1 MVRGSRSEFLRIVLV
16 TGVTLSAVRG
26 QTDPT
31 SLLADADRLADQGNW
46 SRAREIYATAEAEF
60 TRAGDHRHAL
70 YARFGR
76 LHGDAEAGS
85 YETVRQV
92 VVQDLADNVVQADPE
107 LKIRGL
113 ALLGTIDLNLDTAA
127 ALEDW
132 TNVLTVA
139 KSAGDRK
146 WQNRANGQLGL
157 VAGLNGDI
165 GSAGIALYQAI
176 TQAAE
181 LGDVAGQVHF
191 ATWLA
196 NGLATNGMADR
207 AVELLDRITE
217 LTRKHGYDQVP
228 LQLSIAKVRAMLLL
242 PDAQRQISLPDAK
255 SLLAKTLAE
264 AESHGVSGAQTE
276 LLIQAGEV
284 ALSDRDYQTAEA
296 SFLKAADVAHKADL
310 PRMESEALLQLS
322 RVYRAGNQ
330 PRKAADAIDAGIGIG
345 RTVEEPYRLPVLVAE
360 KAEVEA
366 ALGSVDKA
374 VALYGQATDLIEGLL
389 VNAQS
394 SRVKT
399 AMIGALSDI
408 YVGHFR
414 LAWHRQHNAPEA
426 FRIIESARGR
436 SLLDSIR
443 YARQSGATFQQV
455 PAEREIARLQK
466 ALVQQPLSA
475 SERGKVLERLDA
487 AYFRLSPVEYV
498 RSRRE
503 MEMLRRPPVSL
514 SSIQRQLSAGETLVE
529 FVLDARQSYALQ
541 VTQEG
546 LTVHTLA
553 DRAVIDQAVRQF
565 LSAVKGEAPSDAA
578 AQHLYRMLL
587 YDAITKETSALIV
600 VPDGSLHLLPFA
612 ALVNGDGKSLNRQL
626 AVVSAPSASTYFALR
641 TAHRTSATRPF
652 LGVAYTKARPAPTQT
667 ASAAVR
673 GVLDLRG
680 ADLKPIEFGSEE
692 VRAAA
697 AALGQGSVALDG
709 DKASE
714 SILKSQPLRA
724 FKVIHVAAHGIS
736 NESEPDRAALILFPG
751 GGNEDGL
758 WQAREIRQS
767 RLNAD
772 LVVLS
777 ACDTGTGRLA
787 GQEGI
792 MNLARAFLTAG
803 AKSVIASLWS
813 VNDRT
818 TATLM
823 ESFYEHL
830 SAGLP
835 VREALRRAQL
845 DFVKTYGDKAHP
857 YYWAGF
863 EVIGDGTRRIA
874 PQTRKTD
881 LRSTG
886 SNFR

>member
-1 MVRGSRSEFLRIVLV
+1 MVCGYRSAFIRIFLIAW
-16 TGVTLSAVRG
+16 VTLSAIRA
-26 QTDPT
+26 QTDPA
-31 SLLADADRLADQGNW
+31 SFLAEADRLADQGNW
-46 SRAREIYATAEAEF
+46 SRARELYATAEVGFA
-60 TRAGDHRHAL
+60 RSGDHRHEL

-85 YETVRQV
+85 YGTVRQLV
-92 VVQDLADNVVQADPE
+92 VRDLADTVVQSDPE

-113 ALLGTIDLNLDTAA
+113 ALLGTIDLNLDSAA
-127 ALEDW
+127 AFEDW
-132 TNVLTVA
+132 TNVLSVA
-139 KSAGDRK
+139 KSAGNKK

-165 GSAGIALYQAI
+165 GSAGIALYQAV

-181 LGDVAGQVHF
+181 LGDIAGQVHF

-207 AVELLDRITE
+207 AVEVLDRVTE
-217 LTRKHGYDQVP
+217 LTRKHGYDQAP
-228 LQLSIAKVRAMLLL
+228 LQLSIAKVRAMLLV
-242 PDAQRQISLPDAK
+242 PDTQRQAVLSEAK

-264 AESHGVSGAQTE
+264 AEDRGVSGAQTE
-276 LLIQAGEV
+276 LLIQAGEM
-284 ALSDRDYQTAEA
+284 ASSARDYKSAETR
-296 SFLKAADVAHKADL
+296 FRKAADVAHKADL

-330 PRKAADAIDAGIGIG
+330 SRKAADAIDAGIGIV
-345 RTVEEPYRLPVLVAE
+345 RNIEEPYRLPVLVAE

-366 ALGSVDKA
+366 ALGSVDNA
-374 VALYGQATDLIEGLL
+374 VALYRQATDLIEGLL

-414 LAWHRQHNAPEA
+414 LVWHRQHNAREA

-436 SLLDSIR
+436 ALLDSIR

-455 PAEREIARLQK
+455 PAEREVARLQK
-466 ALVQQPLSA
+466 VLVQQPLSVNQ
-475 SERGKVLERLDA
+475 RGKILERLDD
-487 AYFRLSPVEYV
+487 AYFRLSPVEYA

-529 FVLDARQSYALQ
+529 FILDSQQSYALQ
-541 VTQEG
+541 VTQSG
-546 LTVHTLA
+546 LSVHPLP
-553 DRAVIDQAVRQF
+553 DRAAIDRAVRQF
-565 LSAVKGEAPSDAA
+565 LSAVKSKAPTDAA
-578 AQHLYRMLL
+578 AQHLHRMLL
-587 YDAITKETSALIV
+587 GSVITSDTSALIV

-612 ALVNGDGKSLNRQL
+612 ALLNGDGKSLNMHV

-641 TAHRTSATRPF
+641 TAQRTSATRPF
-652 LGVAYTKARPAPTQT
+652 LGIAYTKPRPAPTQT

-692 VRAAA
+692 VKAAA

-709 DKASE
+709 DQASE
-714 SILKSQPLRA
+714 SILKSEPLSS
-724 FKVIHVAAHGIS
+724 FKVIHVAAHGIG

-751 GGNEDGL
+751 DANEDGL
-758 WQAREIRQS
+758 WQAREIRRS
-767 RLNAD
+767 KLNAD

-835 VREALRRAQL
+835 VREALRQAQL

-874 PQTRKTD
+874 SQTRKSD
-881 LRSTG
+881 VRSAG
-886 SNFR
+886 SNF

>member
-1 MVRGSRSEFLRIVLV
+1 
-16 TGVTLSAVRG
+16 
-26 QTDPT
+26 
-31 SLLADADRLADQGNW
+31 
-46 SRAREIYATAEAEF
+46 
-60 TRAGDHRHAL
+60 L

-76 LHGDAEAGS
+76 LHGDAEVGS
-85 YETVRQV
+85 YRTVR
-92 VVQDLADNVVQADPE
+92 DLVARDLTDPVVQADPQ

-113 ALLGTIDLNLDTAA
+113 ALLGTIDLNLNTAA
-127 ALEDW
+127 AQEDW
-132 TNVLTVA
+132 TQLLAVA

-157 VAGLNGDI
+157 VSGLNGDI
-165 GSAGIALYQAI
+165 GLAGIALYQAI
-176 TQAAE
+176 TEAE
-181 LGDVAGQVHF
+181 ALGDVPGQVHF

-207 AVELLDRITE
+207 AVEVLDRVSE
-217 LTRKHGYDQVP
+217 VTRKRGYERAP
-228 LQLSIAKVRAMLLL
+228 LQVSIAKVRAMLMLDD
-242 PDAQRQISLPDAK
+242 PRRQAALPDAK
-255 SLLAKTLAE
+255 RLLANTLIDAE
-264 AESHGVSGAQTE
+264 RDGVAGAQTE
-276 LLIQAGEV
+276 LLIQSGEISSREGDL
-284 ALSDRDYQTAEA
+284 ANAESA
-296 SFLKAADVAHKADL
+296 FRKAANVAAKAAL

-322 RVYRAGNQ
+322 RVYRTGKQ
-330 PRKAADAIDAGIGIG
+330 PNRAMESIDRGIAVM
-345 RTVEEPYRLPVLVAE
+345 REVEGPYRLPVLIVE

-366 ALGSVDKA
+366 ALGSVDRA
-374 VALYGQATDLIEGLL
+374 FALYRQASDLIEGLL

-399 AMIGALSDI
+399 SMIGANSDI
-408 YVGHFR
+408 YIGHFR
-414 LAWHRQHNAPEA
+414 LAWHLKHDAAEA

-443 YARQSGATFQQV
+443 YARQSAPATQ
-455 PAEREIARLQK
+455 PAQSEREIVRLQRE
-466 ALVQQPLSA
+466 LVRQSLAAAQRRKILDQ
-475 SERGKVLERLDA
+475 LDA
-487 AYFRLSPVEYV
+487 AYFRFSPVEYA

-514 SSIQRQLSAGETLVE
+514 ATLRRQLSKGESLVE
-529 FVLDARQSYALQ
+529 FVLDKEQSYALQ
-541 VTQEG
+541 VTQSG
-546 LTVHTLA
+546 LTVHPLIG
-553 DRAVIDQAVRQF
+553 RAPIENAVRDF
-565 LSAVKGEAPSDAA
+565 RAAVKRQSQWTASS
-578 AQHLYRMLL
+578 QSLYRMLL
-587 YDAITKETSALIV
+587 APVLRSDTTSLIV
-600 VPDGSLHLLPFA
+600 VSDGSLHLLPFA
-612 ALVNGDGKSLNRQL
+612 ALIDADGKPLSRRMSVT
-626 AVVSAPSASTYFALR
+626 AAPSATVYSALR
-641 TAHRTSATRPF
+641 TAQRTASTTRPF
-652 LGVAYTKARPAPTQT
+652 LGIAYTQSRPAPTQV

-680 ADLKPIEFGSEE
+680 ADLTPIQFGSEE
-692 VRAAA
+692 VRSAAD
-697 AALGQGSVALDG
+697 ALGQGSVTLDG
-709 DKASE
+709 EQASE
-714 SILKSQPLRA
+714 SALKAQPLRT

-736 NESEPDRAALILFPG
+736 NESEPDRAGLILFPG
-751 GGNEDGL
+751 AGHEDGL
-758 WQAREIRQS
+758 WQSREIRQS

-818 TATLM
+818 TTTLM
-823 ESFYEHL
+823 EYLYDNL

-845 DFVKTYGDKAHP
+845 EFISSYAQKAHP

-874 PQTRKTD
+874 PETRKPD
-881 LRSTG
+881 LRSAG
-886 SNFR
+886 ANLR